1 MKIDRLALEVKIG
14 GKRARPSLLRVDQY
28 SGVPPHCEMVLSGEY
43 RQAVDVGDRVLVSLD
58 SKRIFTGALLVSST
72 VHGGIMH
79 KCGHNLQATVLNFR
93 KEKAPYI
100 FDALADKAGVDEW
113 KGDVPFVEFA
123 HFHCDGGGWGNLL
136 AFAEGL
142 SDFSDDSFDLYFDS
156 AGVLRLHATE
166 DSGSISV
173 EFNRGENALLI
184 TDKAVTAFPRPL
196 GYGDYIKVNS
206 KVRRINGLR
215 YLISPR
221 NSVMEAMF

>member
-14 GKRARPSLLRVDQY
+14 GKRVRPSLLRVDQY

-43 RQAVDVGDRVLVSLD
+43 RQAVDVGDRVVVSLD
-58 SKRIFTGALLVSST
+58 STRIFTGALLVSST
-72 VHGGIMH
+72 VHGGTMH
-79 KCGHNLQATVLNFR
+79 KCGYNLQATVLNFR

-100 FDALADKAGVDEW
+100 FDALADKAGVDDW
-113 KGDVPFVEFA
+113 KGDVPFVEFP
-123 HFHCDGGGWGNLL
+123 HFHCNGSGWGNLL

-142 SDFSDDSFDLYFDS
+142 SDWSDDSFDLYFDS
-156 AGVLRLHATE
+156 AGVLRLHAVE
-166 DSGSISV
+166 DFGAISV

-196 GYGDYIKVNS
+196 GYGDFIKVNS